1 MVILVACEV
10 NDVSFSISA
19 GANGTGLSCSAWR
32 WGNPVKEVLAPGPG
46 HWKSGVFLDRLCRV
60 DVEGILRCP
69 RRLSCEV
76 DGRGYGQ
83 RTLKELA
90 FELQLKFS
98 VWLCLHKEESLSWV
112 PAIDD
117 GCPDVCNLGKAPM
130 SEHLLALQCEETKA
144 LVPTMDLT
152 MWPFLIYLSLF

>member
-1 MVILVACEV
+1 M
-10 NDVSFSISA
+10 
-19 GANGTGLSCSAWR
+19 
-32 WGNPVKEVLAPGPG
+32 
-46 HWKSGVFLDRLCRV
+46 
-60 DVEGILRCP
+60 DVEGILWCP
-69 RRLSCEV
+69 WRLSCEV

-90 FELQLKFS
+90 FELELKFS
-98 VWLCLHKEESLSWV
+98 VWLHLRKEESLSRM

-130 SEHLLALQCEETKA
+130 SEHLLALQCEETKV
-144 LVPTMDLT
+144 LVPTLNLT